1 MRLFCLFSSQ
11 NRVNRTRPKLLV
23 PISDMHRYCSCHIKA
38 THNDLLML
46 DSTRFLLVYKL
57 SNRTARVVYRI
68 FSFRY
73 RWTVRDLF
81 VPQASPFGFEKRNTV
96 GYFRSLWKKHPNVS
110 KLKFSVEQGCK
121 VLLHTF
127 CSVFLTVKKY

>member
-1 MRLFCLFSSQ
+1 
-11 NRVNRTRPKLLV
+11 
-23 PISDMHRYCSCHIKA
+23 
-38 THNDLLML
+38 ML

-57 SNRTARVVYRI
+57 SNRTLRVVYRF
-68 FSFRY
+68 FSFRC

-81 VPQASPFGFEKRNTV
+81 IPQASPFGFDKRNTV
-96 GYFRSLWKKHPNVS
+96 GYFWSLRKNHPNVS
-110 KLKFSVEQGCK
+110 KLKFSVKQGFQ